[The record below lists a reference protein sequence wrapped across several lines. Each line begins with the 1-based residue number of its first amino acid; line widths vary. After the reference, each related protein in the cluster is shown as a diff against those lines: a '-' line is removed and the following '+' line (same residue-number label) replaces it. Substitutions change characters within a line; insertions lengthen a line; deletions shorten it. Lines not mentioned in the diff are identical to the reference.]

1 MFSTRLGRF
10 VLVSA
15 ALLAGISSASAAV
28 NFTGSPYFEN
38 FDSLATAPTATNVST
53 AWAND
58 STLTGWSLFAQPA
71 PGNGIATYAAG
82 NGSSNAGSFY
92 SYGTAA
98 STDRALG
105 GLGSAGAYF
114 GAPAA
119 GAVAGWMAVAL
130 QNNSGSAFSSFTVGF
145 NGEQWRNGGN
155 ATLAAQTMVMEYGFG
170 ASFAAVS
177 SWTAPGA
184 SFNWSSV
191 VNSATAGAVD
201 GNVAGLVGGVG
212 GTVNTTWNAGDTLW
226 IRFVENNDSGNDHGL
241 AIDNFNFTAAS
252 TAPIPEP
259 ETYALMLLGFGLI
272 GVATRRRQ

>member
-1 MFSTRLGRF
+1 MRFARLIPAA
-10 VLVSA
+10 VALLVSA
-15 ALLAGISSASAAV
+15 TAANAAV
-28 NFTGSPYFEN
+28 NYTGGAYFEN
-38 FDSLATAPTATNVST
+38 FDSLATAPTAANTAAIAWTNDT
-53 AWAND
+53 
-58 STLTGWSLFAQPA
+58 TLTGWSLFAQPA
-71 PGNGIATYAAG
+71 PGVAIPTYIAG

-92 SYGTAA
+92 SYGTPT

-119 GAVAGWMAVAL
+119 GAVAGWIAVAL

-170 ASFAAVS
+170 ASFASVS

-184 SFNWSSV
+184 AFNWSTL

-201 GNVAGLVGGVG
+201 GNGAGLVAGVG
-212 GTVNTTWNAGDTLW
+212 GTVNTTWNAGQTLW
-226 IRFVENNDSGNDHGL
+226 IRFIENNDAGNDHGL
-241 AIDNFNFTAAS
+241 ALDNFNFSAAS
-252 TAPIPEP
+252 VAAVPEP
-259 ETYALMLLGFGLI
+259 QIYALMIAGLGLI
-272 GVATRRRQ
+272 GFAARRRKQ

>member
-1 MFSTRLGRF
+1 MHFARLFPAAVALLMGT
-10 VLVSA
+10 SA
-15 ALLAGISSASAAV
+15 AHAVV

-38 FDSLATAPTATNVST
+38 FDSLATAPTAVNTAALAWTNDTTV
-53 AWAND
+53 A
-58 STLTGWSLFAQPA
+58 GWSLFAQPA
-71 PGNGIATYAAG
+71 PGVAIPTYIAG
-82 NGSSNAGSFY
+82 NGSSNAGNFY
-92 SYGTAA
+92 SFGTVA

-130 QNNSGSAFSSFTVGF
+130 QNNSGSAFSSFTVGL

-155 ATLAAQTMVMEYGFG
+155 ATLAAQTMVMQYGFG

-177 SWTAPGA
+177 SWTAPGG

-201 GNVAGLVGGVG
+201 GNVAGLVAGVG

-226 IRFVENNDSGNDHGL
+226 IRFIENNDTGNDHGL
-241 AIDNFNFTAAS
+241 ALDNFTFSAAS
-252 TAPIPEP
+252 VGAVPEP
-259 ETYALMLLGFGLI
+259 QTYALMIAGLGLLGF
-272 GVATRRRQ
+272 AARRRKQ